1 MQHATYI
8 PLYTDEGGESHFEEL
23 EILLSPVDFAPPAAP
38 LKVAQFLPAAQCLWV
53 AAPPR
58 WGGEAPHPSP
68 RRQVFCT
75 LKGEYE
81 VTASDGGVRLFAA
94 GSVLLLED
102 SWGKGHATRIIS
114 EDDVLFFG
122 VVLADSE

>member
-1 MQHATYI
+1 
-8 PLYTDEGGESHFEEL
+8 
-23 EILLSPVDFAPPAAP
+23 V
-38 LKVAQFLPAAQCLWV
+38 
-53 AAPPR
+53 
-58 WGGEAPHPSP
+58 
-68 RRQVFCT
+68 RR
-75 LKGEYE
+75 
-81 VTASDGGVRLFAA
+81 FAA